1 MSIGGF
7 ERMDQNI
14 SAYMINLRTKRWWWP
29 LFRFVVD
36 AAVNNA
42 YQIYRQS
49 HLNPGEYRLG
59 ALGFRRAIVDACYR
73 LCRKS
78 AVSCFLKTTDHQ
90 PTDHLSLTHQP
101 TDHLLIDLPT
111 GYY

>member
-14 SAYMINLRTKRWWWP
+14 SAHMINLRTKKWWWP

-42 YQIYRQS
+42 YQTYRQC

-59 ALGFRRAIVDACYR
+59 ALDFR
-73 LCRKS
+73 
-78 AVSCFLKTTDHQ
+78 
-90 PTDHLSLTHQP
+90 
-101 TDHLLIDLPT
+101 
-111 GYY
+111 

>member
-1 MSIGGF
+1 MLHEKWRVNIEQQNITNQHNMSIGGF

-14 SAYMINLRTKRWWWP
+14 SAHMINLRTKKWWWP

-42 YQIYRQS
+42 YQTYRQC

-59 ALGFRRAIVDACYR
+59 ALDFR
-73 LCRKS
+73 
-78 AVSCFLKTTDHQ
+78 
-90 PTDHLSLTHQP
+90 
-101 TDHLLIDLPT
+101 
-111 GYY
+111 